1 MQQSP
6 RLLIDYIYIP
16 CVCGC
21 LCVCRCVWVCIASRC
36 NQYDMTPMQ
45 HNANQFSSNRPQT
58 CKPPLEG
65 VCLYASPSPSVLRP
79 VIRSVCFCCSWAA
92 SHFVVRGAVVRW
104 RPGDGCTNNGQVI
117 IAWRCKGSHK
127 VSPLMMGVV
136 VRVLMMRRGRR
147 CHSRGRCCC
156 CMLVLLMA
164 AVRLEFR
171 AWYAQ
176 LFDLGQIGLH
186 AEVVR
191 KQLPLST
198 LRTRLSWP
206 AC

>member
-6 RLLIDYIYIP
+6 LTLDRLYLYSMFG
-16 CVCGC
+16 CVSV
-21 LCVCRCVWVCIASRC
+21 CVSVANRC

-45 HNANQFSSNRPQT
+45 YNANQFSSNRPQT
-58 CKPPLEG
+58 CT
-65 VCLYASPSPSVLRP
+65 PSPREGASLC
-79 VIRSVCFCCSWAA
+79 SLCLSGCSSDHHCC
-92 SHFVVRGAVVRW
+92 SHFVVRGAAVVHG

-136 VRVLMMRRGRR
+136 VRVWVRVLVRMVWRVR
-147 CHSRGRCCC
+147 CHSRGCHCRR

-186 AEVVR
+186 AEVG
-191 KQLPLST
+191 
-198 LRTRLSWP
+198 
-206 AC
+206 

>member
-1 MQQSP
+1 MQTNSAQTD
-6 RLLIDYIYIP
+6 R
-16 CVCGC
+16 
-21 LCVCRCVWVCIASRC
+21 
-36 NQYDMTPMQ
+36 
-45 HNANQFSSNRPQT
+45 RPAHPHQ
-58 CKPPLEG
+58 G
-65 VCLYASPSPSVLRP
+65 RVHPSVYVRT
-79 VIRSVCFCCSWAA
+79 RTACSLCLSGCSSG
-92 SHFVVRGAVVRW
+92 SHFVVRGAAVVHW

-136 VRVLMMRRGRR
+136 VRVWVLVRMVWRVR
-147 CHSRGRCCC
+147 CHSRGCHCRR

-186 AEVVR
+186 AEVGWSLVCCPFSLVR
-191 KQLPLST
+191 CPLCC
-198 LRTRLSWP
+198 LLI
-206 AC
+206 C

>member
-1 MQQSP
+1 M
-6 RLLIDYIYIP
+6 
-16 CVCGC
+16 CVG
-21 LCVCRCVWVCIASRC
+21 VWVCVCVCVANRC

-45 HNANQFSSNRPQT
+45 YNANQFSSNRPQT
-58 CKPPLEG
+58 CT
-65 VCLYASPSPSVLRP
+65 PSPREGASLG
-79 VIRSVCFCCSWAA
+79 ICTYTYCSLCLSGCSSGRLWC
-92 SHFVVRGAVVRW
+92 SHFVVRGAAVVHW

-136 VRVLMMRRGRR
+136 VWVRVRVLVRMVWRVR
-147 CHSRGRCCC
+147 CHSRGCHCRR

-186 AEVVR
+186 AEVGWLSAL
-191 KQLPLST
+191 LPVDLLSCFND
-198 LRTRLSWP
+198 LD
-206 AC
+206 